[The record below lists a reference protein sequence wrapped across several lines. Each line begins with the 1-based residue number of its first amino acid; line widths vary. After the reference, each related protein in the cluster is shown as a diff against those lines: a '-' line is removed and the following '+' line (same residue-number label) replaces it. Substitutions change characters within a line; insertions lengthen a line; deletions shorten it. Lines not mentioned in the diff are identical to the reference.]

1 MTAIRI
7 EQLIKKYRQQTALN
21 IDHLEIETGTL
32 TGIVGNNGAGKTTLF
47 RLILDLVE
55 PTGGQALI
63 EEKPVAGN
71 DHWKSFTGS
80 YLDEGFLIDFL
91 TPEEYFYFVGKL
103 HGMDPGAVDEKL
115 KVFTRFISD
124 EVIGQKKYIRQLSTG
139 NKQKVGIV
147 AAMLVQPRLLILDE
161 PFNYLDPSS
170 QIMVKR
176 LLKADNESRETTMLV
191 SSHNLNHLTDICSRV
206 ILLEKGRIIKDL
218 TPPQDDLRE
227 VEQYFSVQAED
238 QGSKQA
244 GNQNLTP
251 R

>member
-7 EQLIKKYRQQTALN
+7 EQLIKKYGQQTALH
-21 IDHLEIETGTL
+21 IDHLEIEAGTL

-47 RLILDLVE
+47 RLMLDLIE
-55 PTGGQALI
+55 PTEGQAMI
-63 EEKPVAGN
+63 EEQAVAGS
-71 DHWKSFTGS
+71 DHWKPFTGS

-103 HGMDPGAVDEKL
+103 HGMDPIAVDEKL
-115 KVFTRFISD
+115 KVFSRFISD
-124 EVIGQKKYIRQLSTG
+124 EVVGQKKYIRQLSTG

-147 AAMLVQPRLLILDE
+147 AAMMVQPRLLILDE

-176 LLKADNESRETTMLV
+176 MLKADNEARGTTMLV

-206 ILLEKGRIIKDL
+206 ILLEKGKIIKDL
-218 TPPQDDLRE
+218 TPPQDDLEE
-227 VEQYFSVQAED
+227 VEQYFSIQAED
-238 QGSKQA
+238 QDEK
-244 GNQNLTP
+244 
-251 R
+251 

>member
-7 EQLIKKYRQQTALN
+7 EQLSKKYGQQTALH

-32 TGIVGNNGAGKTTLF
+32 TGIVGNNGAGKTTMF
-47 RLILDLVE
+47 RLMLDLIK
-55 PTGGQALI
+55 PTGGKALI
-63 EEKPVAGN
+63 EEKPVVGN
-71 DHWKSFTGS
+71 DYWKAFTGS

-103 HGMDPGAVDEKL
+103 HGMNHSEVDEKL
-115 KVFTRFISD
+115 KGFTRFISD

-147 AAMLVQPRLLILDE
+147 AAIMVQPRLLILDE

-176 LLKADNESRETTMLV
+176 LLKADNEARGTTMLV
-191 SSHNLNHLTDICSRV
+191 SSHNLDHLIDICNRV
-206 ILLEKGRIIKDL
+206 ILLEKGKVIKDL
-218 TPPQDDLRE
+218 TPPQDNLEE
-227 VEQYFSVQAED
+227 VRQYFSSQAD
-238 QGSKQA
+238 
-244 GNQNLTP
+244 
-251 R
+251 